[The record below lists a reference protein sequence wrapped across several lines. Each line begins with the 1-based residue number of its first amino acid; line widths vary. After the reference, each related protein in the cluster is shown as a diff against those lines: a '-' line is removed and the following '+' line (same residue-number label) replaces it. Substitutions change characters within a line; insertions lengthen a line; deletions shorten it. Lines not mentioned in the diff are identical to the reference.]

1 MAQRENHYE
10 AALEAFLRQRGTAY
24 LAIDEARRSV
34 LAARDAPALELP
46 TAGGALADCAHR
58 DTTLKNLDFVVSSVQ
73 GTQWLVD
80 VKGRFF
86 PTGGKNKQYWK
97 NWSTRDDLVSLSR
110 WEHLFGARSQ
120 GLFVFAYLI
129 VGERA
134 PLPADQLFT
143 FRGRSYGFVAMR
155 LQDYVS
161 LARPLSARWDTWS
174 VPATQ
179 FRRYARAL
187 AELL

>member
-1 MAQRENHYE
+1 MAQRDNHYE
-10 AALEAFLRQRGTAY
+10 AALEAFLRERGTPY

-34 LAARDAPALELP
+34 LAARDVPEIDARAGGGPLDELP
-46 TAGGALADCAHR
+46 GG
-58 DTTLKNLDFVVSSVQ
+58 DTTLKNLDFVVSSAQ

-86 PTGGKNKQYWK
+86 PTGGRTKQYWK
-97 NWSTRDDLVSLSR
+97 NWSTRDDLVSLAR
-110 WEHLFGARSQ
+110 WEQLFGPSSQ

-134 PLPADQLFT
+134 PLPAEKLFT
-143 FRGRSYGFVAMR
+143 FRQRSYGFLAMR
-155 LQDYVS
+155 LQDYAS
-161 LARPLSARWDTWS
+161 LARPLSARWDTWT
-174 VPATQ
+174 VPAPL